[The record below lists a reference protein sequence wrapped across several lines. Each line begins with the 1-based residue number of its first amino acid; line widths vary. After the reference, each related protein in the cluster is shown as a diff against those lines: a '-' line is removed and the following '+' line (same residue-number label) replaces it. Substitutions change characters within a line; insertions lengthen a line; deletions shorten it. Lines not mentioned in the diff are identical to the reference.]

1 MAQFPVCELPYGIA
15 LNSSTRRGYV
25 ACYAAGTLA
34 VLDIDANSVI
44 DQIPVGPEPTYP
56 SVVETTNRIYI
67 PTHGNGR
74 LVEIDGLS
82 QTVNRSAFAGD
93 GAFGL
98 AIDDNW
104 NRAYVTAR
112 DILSITTIDLAA
124 MQEINEQSVK
134 PGGVPFGLGFNSDT
148 GRLYVS
154 SLWGEHN
161 TQVDV
166 YLAQSTGL
174 LHVKT
179 LQTPSGG
186 PQMGGRIG
194 VNPGTNHLFIVNT
207 ANHSVTVFD
216 GANDSIKTIA
226 RFGMELYGVDVA
238 VMSNQVYIG
247 GRGQNVLWI
256 IPDNF

>member
-1 MAQFPVCELPYGIA
+1 M
-15 LNSSTRRGYV
+15 

-34 VLDIDANSVI
+34 LLDIDANSVLG
-44 DQIPVGPEPTYP
+44 QIPVGPEPTYP

-67 PTHGNGR
+67 PTHDNGR

-82 QTVNRSAFAGD
+82 QTVSRSTFAGD

-98 AIDDNW
+98 VIDEDL
-104 NRAYVTAR
+104 NRAYITAR

-124 MQEINEQSVK
+124 MQEISGQRVK
-134 PGGVPFGLGFNSDT
+134 TGGVPFGLDFNANT

-154 SLWGEHN
+154 SLWGEYN

-166 YLAQSTGL
+166 YQTHSTDL
-174 LHVKT
+174 PHLKT
-179 LQTPSGG
+179 LQTPNGG

-194 VNPGTNHLFIVNT
+194 VNPETNHIFLVNT
-207 ANHSVTVFD
+207 AAHSVTVID
-216 GANDSIKTIA
+216 GADDSIKTIA

-247 GRGQNVLWI
+247 GRSQNVLWI